1 MLLVV
6 IIRLFIM
13 CRLLGYIGSSISL
26 DNILCKPEHS
36 LIVQSYQPR
45 EMTSGLMN
53 ADGFGIG
60 WYHPNQ
66 DTNPFTY
73 KNILPIWSDINLPQ
87 LSRYIESRCLLG
99 YVRSATPG
107 QAVDL
112 SNCQP
117 FQRDRV
123 LFIHN
128 GFIKNFRQTLY
139 RPLRHILND
148 SCYQGINGTT
158 DSEHIFALLLTQLME
173 NVDFSLAIALQETLK
188 ILAQLSLSTPSLNN
202 NQYQGGELTT
212 VPRRTSGVLGVVEIT
227 ANIIMSDGNQLVA
240 SRFAT
245 GNPVPSLYWVRD
257 DPRFPNSVIIASEPL
272 FKGDWHSVPENSIIQ
287 VGEDCEINIKSIY

>member
-1 MLLVV
+1 
-6 IIRLFIM
+6 
-13 CRLLGYIGSSISL
+13 
-26 DNILCKPEHS
+26 
-36 LIVQSYQPR
+36 
-45 EMTSGLMN
+45 
-53 ADGFGIG
+53 
-60 WYHPNQ
+60 
-66 DTNPFTY
+66 
-73 KNILPIWSDINLPQ
+73 
-87 LSRYIESRCLLG
+87 LG

-139 RPLRHILND
+139 RPLRDILND

-158 DSEHIFALLLTQLME
+158 DSEHILALLLTQLME
-173 NVDFSLAIALQETLK
+173 NAHFSLAIALQETLK

-202 NQYQGGELTT
+202 NEYQGGELS
-212 VPRRTSGVLGVVEIT
+212 TSKMGVEIS
-227 ANIIMSDGNQLVA
+227 ANVIISDSHQLVA

-245 GNPVPSLYWVRD
+245 RNPVP
-257 DPRFPNSVIIASEPL
+257 
-272 FKGDWHSVPENSIIQ
+272 
-287 VGEDCEINIKSIY
+287 